1 MSRTVYRGIKL
12 DLSEEYIDG
21 TTIIRWGF
29 SSCTRA
35 LNVLQLEQFLGK
47 RGTRTMFVIEYDA
60 GKDISEHSFFPEE
73 KEVLLL
79 PATQFKAT
87 TCLDQNDL
95 HIINLE
101 ETQPF
106 EPLLRQ
112 VFVVPILNDVF
123 NSNKTKTRRTS

>member
-1 MSRTVYRGIKL
+1 
-12 DLSEEYIDG
+12 
-21 TTIIRWGF
+21 
-29 SSCTRA
+29 
-35 LNVLQLEQFLGK
+35 
-47 RGTRTMFVIEYDA
+47 MFVIEYDA

-123 NSNKTKTRRTS
+123 NSSKTKTSRTS